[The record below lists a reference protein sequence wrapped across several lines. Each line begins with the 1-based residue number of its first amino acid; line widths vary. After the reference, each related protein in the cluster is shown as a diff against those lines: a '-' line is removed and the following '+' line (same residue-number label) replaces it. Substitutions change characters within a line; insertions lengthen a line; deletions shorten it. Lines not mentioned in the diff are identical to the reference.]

1 MKYPKKRKKTDLCD
15 FITTKRYKNVSYF
28 IMTSLE
34 LKNVPSDLHQL
45 QNSQLDSLQECLK
58 KSVFKDVKIDWF
70 KHFDS

>member
-1 MKYPKKRKKTDLCD
+1 MCD

-34 LKNVPSDLHQL
+34 LQNVPSDLNQL

-58 KSVFKDVKIDWF
+58 KSVFEDVKIDWF